1 MELVRGGAQYR
12 KNLRFWGGLVALRA
26 ADSPAETTF
35 CAPVGLVERL
45 SGRLA
50 RGKRVFRQ
58 SRWAAIAYTFL
69 DYKRIN

>member
-1 MELVRGGAQYR
+1 MEIVRAGAQYR
-12 KNLRFWGGLVALRA
+12 KNLRFWGGLVALRT

-35 CAPVGLVERL
+35 CAPVGLVERF

-58 SRWAAIAYTFL
+58 SRWAVPS
-69 DYKRIN
+69 